1 MLASITVTKTPAS
14 ITASP
19 MRLRYLVTTPGPYES
34 DPAAISR
41 FMANSD
47 LRACDSGDLVPKAEP
62 SADVLQSGTR
72 GFIGPRRAFMSD
84 AVDPHVVELNVVPE
98 AGKYL

>member
-1 MLASITVTKTPAS
+1 MVAVSGGS
-14 ITASP
+14 
-19 MRLRYLVTTPGPYES
+19 GPYDQRPGCDIEVHGQC
-34 DPAAISR
+34 R
-41 FMANSD
+41 